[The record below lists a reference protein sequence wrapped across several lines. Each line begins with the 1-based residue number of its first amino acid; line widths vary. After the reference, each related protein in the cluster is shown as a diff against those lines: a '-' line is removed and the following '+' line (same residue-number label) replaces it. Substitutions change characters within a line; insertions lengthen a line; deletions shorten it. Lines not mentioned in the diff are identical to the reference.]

1 MDLLTSWKTVPVRN
15 YEEDDDLELN
25 NTEISSEKSD
35 FFSLKPEWIPNSL
48 VTDLECETLV
58 VSLSASS
65 SALILSNVRLSSQA
79 LASITVKQLDYKKN
93 LTKFNIFLYELDPD
107 NENIKGTP
115 LLFLDANKPIHL
127 SQSFEIS
134 RLLSEKLQPK
144 RVVIMDSFEE
154 HDYISLQPRP
164 QSPFVKYL
172 ATSLYKST
180 FKPPCS
186 ELEVPNAIKSVA
198 ASLLTHC
205 ETFNIPAIGIFV
217 FQSGDPSNIELQT
230 LTLLESVVFKLVEL
244 SNLKLVGDKDKYSKF
259 IRVTELPIS
268 LYL

>member
-1 MDLLTSWKTVPVRN
+1 
-15 YEEDDDLELN
+15 
-25 NTEISSEKSD
+25 
-35 FFSLKPEWIPNSL
+35 
-48 VTDLECETLV
+48 

-144 RVVIMDSFEE
+144 RF
-154 HDYISLQPRP
+154 Y
-164 QSPFVKYL
+164 F
-172 ATSLYKST
+172 
-180 FKPPCS
+180 
-186 ELEVPNAIKSVA
+186 
-198 ASLLTHC
+198 
-205 ETFNIPAIGIFV
+205 
-217 FQSGDPSNIELQT
+217 T
-230 LTLLESVVFKLVEL
+230 L
-244 SNLKLVGDKDKYSKF
+244 
-259 IRVTELPIS
+259 R
-268 LYL
+268 